1 MVVWLPLVLASGV
14 LLPPSLL
21 RLRGGEQSKPGSL
34 PGGMPGTAPPD
45 GAVPVDALGRQQPLQ
60 TSVDGTTGSWRPTM
74 SSLSAAVPSDAY
86 LPVQDPWVEDGTLAI
101 QQAFAQSLAQ
111 AWPAKIRMELD
122 PAKYRSSSQGPD
134 RGLPVSLVEIE
145 RVIDRVTR
153 TDGWMPIIPQ
163 YQGATRW
170 ARSAWLQP

>member
-1 MVVWLPLVLASGV
+1 MLVCLPLALASGV

-21 RLRGGEQSKPGSL
+21 RLRGGEQSKPGS
-34 PGGMPGTAPPD
+34 MPGAAPPD
-45 GAVPVDALGRQQPLQ
+45 VPPPVERPLQ
-60 TSVDGTTGSWRPTM
+60 TAVDGTTGSWRPTM
-74 SSLSAAVPSDAY
+74 SSMSAAVPSDAY

-145 RVIDRVTR
+145 RVIDRVTK

-163 YQGATRW
+163 YQGATSW